1 MANSATLSLSPN
13 KGNRMN
19 YSQKRKAEN
28 LLAIISMMI
37 VFSSGAVAIAL
48 ENQSQEVVATE
59 QVATSKNLIALAVEK
74 KEAKPRLRPLS
85 YFENKTSLTDKE
97 LVELLQVIG
106 FEGQD
111 LKEAWAIAKKESNGR
126 PLAFNG
132 NKLTGDNSYGIFQ
145 INMINNLGEDRREKF
160 NLDHNAD
167 LFNPVTNVK
176 IAFHM
181 SNGGEDWSSW
191 HIGKDAYTS
200 TSGKHFAKFKEW
212 LGKFPGEVK

>member
-1 MANSATLSLSPN
+1 
-13 KGNRMN
+13 MN
-19 YSQKRKAEN
+19 YSPKQKAEN

-37 VFSSGAVAIAL
+37 VFSSGAVAFAV
-48 ENQSQEVVATE
+48 EKEQEVVATE
-59 QVATSKNLIALAVEK
+59 QVATRDLSALQALAGEKKEVEK
-74 KEAKPRLRPLS
+74 KPKLRPLS

-97 LVELLQVIG
+97 LVELLQVVG
-106 FEGQD
+106 FTGQD

-145 INMINNLGEDRREKF
+145 INMINTLGEDRREKF
-160 NLDHNAD
+160 DLDHNAD
-167 LFNPVTNVK
+167 LFNPVTNVE

-181 SNGGEDWSSW
+181 SNGGENWSAW

-200 TSGKHFAKFKEW
+200 TSGAHYAKFKQW
-212 LGKFPGEVK
+212 LSKFPGEVK

>member
-1 MANSATLSLSPN
+1 
-13 KGNRMN
+13 MN
-19 YSQKRKAEN
+19 YSPKQKAEN

-37 VFSSGAVAIAL
+37 VFSSGAVALAV
-48 ENQSQEVVATE
+48 EKEQEVVATE
-59 QVATSKNLIALAVEK
+59 QVATRNISALQALAGEKKEVEK
-74 KEAKPRLRPLS
+74 KPKLRPLS

-97 LVELLQVIG
+97 LVELLQVVG
-106 FEGQD
+106 FTGQE

-145 INMINNLGEDRREKF
+145 INMINTLGEDRREKF
-160 NLDHNAD
+160 DLDHNAD
-167 LFNPVTNVK
+167 LFNPVTNVE

-181 SNGGEDWSSW
+181 SNGGENWSSW

-212 LGKFPGEVK
+212 LAKFPGEVK